1 MIIVSSV
8 ALALL
13 GVFVS
18 RLIVRRL
25 AAGDAQPD
33 AHACWAIGL
42 FALLPAWLV
51 PFIGLL
57 GTQPGAKP
65 QAVAGAVWVVSAAAA
80 LIGVIVSEARV
91 RGAGRC
97 AGAHDARRLWRLGL
111 LALLPAWVIVLG
123 GHVAR

>member
-13 GVFVS
+13 GVFVG

-25 AAGDAQPD
+25 AAGDAPPD

-42 FALLPAWLV
+42 VTLLPAWLV

-57 GTQPGAKP
+57 GTRPGATP
-65 QAVAGAVWVVSAAAA
+65 QAVTGAVWVLSAAAA

-91 RGAGRC
+91 RGADRC
-97 AGAHDARRLWRLGL
+97 AGAHDARRFWRLGL
-111 LALLPAWVIVLG
+111 LALLPAWVIVLS